1 MNDQKLDKEHS
12 EKDNMIMEARCKVYS
27 VRTFWRDKIF
37 REQSRAGI
45 IKKRSLQTIERNISI
60 NFHSRL

>member
-1 MNDQKLDKEHS
+1 MKDQKLDKEHS
-12 EKDNMIMEARCKVYS
+12 EKDNNIMIMEARRKVYS

-45 IKKRSLQTIERNISI
+45 IIKKGVCKL
-60 NFHSRL
+60 